1 MLTPELLSITKRKDK
16 NAFSVTRKN
25 QTSYVKRRRELS
37 LIFYLGWKEND
48 VRFITPSSLRRDFMF
63 KVAIDGPSG
72 AGKSTIAKTVAKK
85 LGFVYID
92 TGAMY
97 RTAALACIDRD
108 VNIKA
113 NPEKAIEIVNNIS
126 IDIDYIDGEQRIFLD
141 GCDVSD
147 KIRTPQISMGA
158 SDVSAIGAVREKLV
172 SMQRALAGTKNVI
185 MDGRDI
191 ASSVLPDADVKIF
204 LTASDKERA
213 NRRYKELIQK
223 GEQVSYED
231 VLKDIQKRDT
241 QDTTRA
247 ISPLK
252 QVEDA
257 VLVDTS
263 DLTFDESV
271 KAVLDLINSKREV

>member
-1 MLTPELLSITKRKDK
+1 MLIPELLSITKRKDK

-37 LIFYLGWKEND
+37 LIFYFGWKEND
-48 VRFITPSSLRRDFMF
+48 ADWKNRIKEADFMF

-72 AGKSTIAKTVAKK
+72 AGKSTISKTVAKK

-97 RTAALACIDRD
+97 RTAAKACIDRD

-113 NPEKAIEIVNNIS
+113 NPKKATEIVNNIS

-172 SMQRALAGTKNVI
+172 SMQRALASTKNVI

-191 ASSVLPDADVKIF
+191 GSSVLPDADVKIF

-263 DLTFDESV
+263 DMTFDESV
-271 KAVLDLINSKREV
+271 KTVLDLINSKREV